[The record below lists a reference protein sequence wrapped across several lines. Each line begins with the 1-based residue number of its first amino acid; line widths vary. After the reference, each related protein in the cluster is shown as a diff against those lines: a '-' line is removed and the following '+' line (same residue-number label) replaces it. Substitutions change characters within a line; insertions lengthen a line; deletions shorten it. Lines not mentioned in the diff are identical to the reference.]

1 MSDAT
6 IRTGRLTRTEDRELE
21 SAVRT
26 LLDKIEELD
35 SELTEMEASRDDL
48 QSKLDTALE
57 QLEEANARIKE
68 LEDQS

>member
-35 SELTEMEASRDDL
+35 SELTKMEASRDDL